1 MTSRGISCTAD
12 AYLTPVIKRYVEG
25 FREGFSDGLQS
36 ENSRCEFM
44 QSDGGLV
51 SYDKFSGLRAILSGP
66 AGGVVGHA
74 RTSFDPADPT
84 PVIGF
89 DMGGTSTD
97 VSRYDGKL
105 EHVFEN
111 TTAGVTI
118 VAPQL
123 DINTVAAGGG
133 SILFWRHGLFVVG
146 PDSAGAHPGPA
157 CYRKGGPLTITDAN
171 LFLGRLLPEYFPKIF
186 GPNENEALDVEI
198 TREKFAELARQINEE
213 TGQNKSAEDVAL
225 GFIDVANE
233 SMAKPIR
240 VLTQARGF
248 DTSAHN
254 LACFGGAG
262 GQHAC
267 AIAASLNIRTVIIH
281 RYSSI
286 LSAYGMALADI
297 VHEAQEPS
305 SGVFDQAAMGTIKER
320 VMALKKVWH
329 SHMMTA
335 RLPAHIETESN
346 HTAYQ

>member
-186 GPNENEALDVEI
+186 GPNENEALDIEI
-198 TREKFAELARQINEE
+198 TRKKFAELARQINEE

-248 DTSAHN
+248 DTAAHN

-267 AIAASLNIRTVIIH
+267 AIASSLNIRTVIIH

-305 SGVFDQAAMGTIKER
+305 SGVFDETAMESIKAR
-320 VMALKKVWH
+320 VMALKKV
-329 SHMMTA
+329 
-335 RLPAHIETESN
+335 
-346 HTAYQ
+346 